1 MRLYEFR
8 CSKCSHEFEDLV
20 RNDWDLV
27 VCPQCGHPSVE
38 RLLSAVRRQ
47 GGRDE
52 AAVSS
57 SAGCAAPSG
66 FS

>member
-20 RNDWDLV
+20 RNDRDLV

>member
-8 CSKCSHEFEDLV
+8 CAKCQHEFEDLV
-20 RNDWDLV
+20 RNDRDPV
-27 VCPQCGHPSVE
+27 TCPHCGHTCAE
-38 RLLSAVRRQ
+38 RLLSAIRRQ
-47 GGRDE
+47 GGRRE
-52 AAVSS
+52 ATAG